1 MQRLLKKMITLRC
14 GEENYKTERDLMV
27 AWRENSDMR
36 RIKYFEDDEMK
47 QRKKEYEEKLLEEE
61 AIKRKVRIQEEERRR
76 LQSSISFVNQ
86 YPHI

>member
-27 AWRENSDMR
+27 AWRDMR
-36 RIKYFEDDEMK
+36 RIKYFEMK